1 MSIVFKKLYE
11 NLGYQFQNQDIVER
25 ALRHRSMGK
34 ISNERLEFLGD
45 SILNFIIAAE
55 LFHTHPELREGD
67 LSRVRANLVNG
78 ETLADL
84 ALELEIGEFLRFGFG
99 ESKNNTC
106 CHKSIIADAMEAI
119 IGAMYLD
126 GGFEITRERVVAWFA
141 KRLQIASAVIEKD
154 PKTKLQELLQTLHL
168 PLPTYTI
175 VKIEGAAHA
184 QIFHVECAV
193 EGFAIKTLGIGQ
205 NKRRAERDAAENFL
219 KASFTM
225 DKL

>member
-78 ETLADL
+78 ET
-84 ALELEIGEFLRFGFG
+84 
-99 ESKNNTC
+99 
-106 CHKSIIADAMEAI
+106 
-119 IGAMYLD
+119 
-126 GGFEITRERVVAWFA
+126 
-141 KRLQIASAVIEKD
+141 
-154 PKTKLQELLQTLHL
+154 
-168 PLPTYTI
+168 
-175 VKIEGAAHA
+175 
-184 QIFHVECAV
+184 
-193 EGFAIKTLGIGQ
+193 
-205 NKRRAERDAAENFL
+205 
-219 KASFTM
+219 
-225 DKL
+225 